1 MKILMIGHRG
11 YVGPVA
17 ARHLA
22 RALPGAEIHGIDANW
37 FQGSEAAAFP
47 EGAFASQRRGDVR
60 DLTEA
65 DFAGFDAVVALAA
78 VSNDPIGK
86 EFEGAT
92 ADINS
97 AAVLKAAKAAKVA
110 GVKRFVFASSC
121 SMYGAGS
128 DSFRKETDT
137 LNPLTAYARSKV
149 ATEEGV
155 APARRRRPHGHVL
168 ALLDRLRREPDA
180 AGSTR
185 RLNDFVAT
193 ALRTGRIEVLSDG
206 SPWRPLIDVE
216 DMARAIEWALV
227 REGDDLVEVNV
238 GSQDWTWQVGQL
250 ARDVAAVLGGVAV
263 EINTSA
269 QPDKRS
275 YRVDFSRF
283 QARPRSPAG
292 QGLCRG
298 GARVA
303 DQVRAI
309 DFDEKA
315 VRESRFIRLNVLRG
329 HVAGGRLD
337 GALRWTASAIG
348 PGRAVPNR
356 RPGCDGRA
364 CGGDTP
370 VPPRPPSLS
379 RREIH
384 RSKILSSPVTGNR
397 CFTAC

>member
-22 RALPGAEIHGIDANW
+22 RALPGAEIHGLDANW
-37 FQGSEAAAFP
+37 FQGSEAAPFP
-47 EGAFASQRRGDVR
+47 DGAFASQRRGDVR

-65 DFAGFDAVVALAA
+65 DFRGFDAVVALAA

-86 EFEGAT
+86 EFEDAT

-97 AAVLKAAKAAKVA
+97 AAVLKAARAAEAA
-110 GVKRFVFASSC
+110 GVKRFIFASSC

-149 ATEEGV
+149 ATEEGL
-155 APARRRRPHGHVL
+155 RPL
-168 ALLDRLRREPDA
+168 AGGGFMVTSLRFSTACGASPMLRLDLV
-180 AGSTR
+180 
-185 RLNDFVAT
+185 LNDFVAT

-206 SPWRPLIDVE
+206 SPWRPLIHVE

-227 REGDDLVEVNV
+227 RGGDNLVEVNV
-238 GSQDWTWQVGQL
+238 GSQDWTWQVGRL
-250 ARDVAAVLGGVAV
+250 AEDVAAILGGVAV

-269 QPDKRS
+269 APDKRS

-283 QARPRSPAG
+283 QALAPDHQPRKDFTQAVRE
-292 QGLCRG
+292 L
-298 GARVA
+298 A
-303 DQVRAI
+303 DQLRAI
-309 DFDEKA
+309 DFAEKA

-337 GALRWTASAIG
+337 GALRWTA
-348 PGRAVPNR
+348 
-356 RPGCDGRA
+356 
-364 CGGDTP
+364 
-370 VPPRPPSLS
+370 
-379 RREIH
+379 
-384 RSKILSSPVTGNR
+384 
-397 CFTAC
+397 